1 MEKELKNFIE
11 NLEKDS
17 KNYSEMA
24 EKNKESFLQNYY
36 DGLSVAYHVIANKLE
51 KVINNQI

>member
-11 NLEKDS
+11 NLDKDS
-17 KNYSEMA
+17 ENYSKMA
-24 EKNKESFLQNYY
+24 ENNKESFLRNYY
-36 DGLSVAYHVIANKLE
+36 DGLSVAYYVIANKLE

>member
-1 MEKELKNFIE
+1 MDVKLKNFIKT
-11 NLEKDS
+11 LEKDS
-17 KNYSEMA
+17 KNYSEIA

>member
-11 NLEKDS
+11 NLDKDS

-24 EKNKESFLQNYY
+24 ENNKESFLRNYY

-51 KVINNQI
+51 KVVNNQI

>member
-1 MEKELKNFIE
+1 MDVKLKNFIKT
-11 NLEKDS
+11 LEKDS
-17 KNYSEMA
+17 KNYSEMT

-36 DGLSVAYHVIANKLE
+36 DGLYVAYHVIANKLE

>member
-1 MEKELKNFIE
+1 MDVKLKNFIE
-11 NLEKDS
+11 NLDKDS

-24 EKNKESFLQNYY
+24 ENNKESFLKNYY

>member
-11 NLEKDS
+11 NLDKDS
-17 KNYSEMA
+17 KNYREMA